1 MRKIRIRYVLL
12 FLLLIFPLV
21 LVVMVLSK
29 TPSNDREWSPDQQ
42 ILSYAKFGA
51 GGAAQQD
58 SVAIF
63 NIRNNTYR
71 SPTDFTVSHY
81 NQTVS
86 LSDLVSLD
94 YMVEELEGFPGF
106 AHTLL
111 SFGFAD
117 STYIAISVEI
127 RKELG
132 ESYNPVS
139 GMLREY
145 ELMYLIADE
154 RDVIN
159 LRANYRNDTVY
170 LYPINIE
177 EESLRKL
184 FISMLERA
192 NELRE
197 QPEFYHTLT
206 STCTTNLAMGASETT
221 EESFWQFHPQI
232 LLPGFSDRLLLRR
245 GLIQSDLTDIDDV
258 REFFKINDLAERYR
272 DRGDFSLGIRKYQTI
287 ESK

>member
-1 MRKIRIRYVLL
+1 MRKIRIRYI
-12 FLLLIFPLV
+12 LLLLLLMVPLV
-21 LVVMVLSK
+21 LVIMVLSK
-29 TPSNDREWSPDQQ
+29 TPSNEREWSPDQQ
-42 ILSYAKFGA
+42 ILSYAEFGSE
-51 GGAAQQD
+51 GTGQQD

-63 NIRNNTYR
+63 NIRNNSYR

-81 NQTVS
+81 NRTVS

-132 ESYNPVS
+132 ESYHPVS
-139 GMLREY
+139 GMMREY

-170 LYPINIE
+170 LYPIDIG
-177 EESLRKL
+177 EESLGKL
-184 FISMLERA
+184 FVSMLERA

-197 QPEFYHTLT
+197 EPEFYHTLT
-206 STCTTNLAMGASETT
+206 STCTTNLARGASETT
-221 EESFWQFHPQI
+221 EEHFWQFHPQI
-232 LLPGFSDRLLLRR
+232 LLPGFSDRLLVRR
-245 GLIQSDLTDIDDV
+245 GLIETDLTDIDDV
-258 REFFKINDLAERYR
+258 REVFKINDLAERYR
-272 DRGDFSLGIRKYQTI
+272 DREDFSLGIRGYQTI
-287 ESK
+287 ESN

>member
-1 MRKIRIRYVLL
+1 MLL
-12 FLLLIFPLV
+12 MIPLV
-21 LVVMVLSK
+21 LVVMVLSR
-29 TPSNDREWSPDQQ
+29 TPSNEREWSPDQQ
-42 ILSYAKFGA
+42 ILSYAEFGSE
-51 GGAAQQD
+51 GTGQQD

-63 NIRNNTYR
+63 NIRNNSYR

-81 NQTVS
+81 NRTVS

-94 YMVEELEGFPGF
+94 YMLEELEGFPGF

-117 STYIAISVEI
+117 STYISISVEI

-132 ESYNPVS
+132 ENYHPVS
-139 GMLREY
+139 GMMREY

-170 LYPINIE
+170 LYPIDIG
-177 EESLRKL
+177 EESLGKL
-184 FISMLERA
+184 FVSMLERA

-197 QPEFYHTLT
+197 EPEFYHTLT
-206 STCTTNLAMGASETT
+206 STCTTNLARGVSETT
-221 EESFWQFHPQI
+221 EEHFWQFHPQV

-245 GLIQSDLTDIDDV
+245 GLIQTDLTYINDV
-258 REFFKINDLAERYR
+258 REVFKINDLAERYR
-272 DRGDFSLGIRKYQTI
+272 DREDFSLGIRDYQTI
-287 ESK
+287 ESN